1 LPDAPHRAAR
11 RACPEAQ
18 FAAMKPVNIKIL
30 WYYSSADT
38 GAAASAAARA
48 VRRPAPMTRYKYHNT
63 IIIDYRLKTL
73 AARLGVRDVAGV
85 SPAAA

>member
-30 WYYSSADT
+30 WYKA
-38 GAAASAAARA
+38 GEAAALGHLLNHVKTIVSDSTCLRK
-48 VRRPAPMTRYKYHNT
+48 PASNIRNS
-63 IIIDYRLKTL
+63 
-73 AARLGVRDVAGV
+73 G
-85 SPAAA
+85 

>member
-30 WYYSSADT
+30 WYNRLYRTGLHRRVKAGDPWPESAPA
-38 GAAASAAARA
+38 GGRA
-48 VRRPAPMTRYKYHNT
+48 PNVRRNAGSIPM
-63 IIIDYRLKTL
+63 
-73 AARLGVRDVAGV
+73 AGRHPKPV
-85 SPAAA
+85 VIR